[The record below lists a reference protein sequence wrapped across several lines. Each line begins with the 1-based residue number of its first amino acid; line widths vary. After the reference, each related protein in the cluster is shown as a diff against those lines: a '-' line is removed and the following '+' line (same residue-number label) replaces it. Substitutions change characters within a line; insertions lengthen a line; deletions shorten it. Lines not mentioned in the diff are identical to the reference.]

1 MTPPPPLSAKVARVR
16 AARAYRAEREARRSL
31 SALRDLVA
39 AGRPI
44 SASAIGFA
52 TMTLWTAEAVHREQ
66 QGRYQQT
73 LKAREALHRE
83 VRWSVRE
90 LEDWYKGTLAANPDL
105 KAALEP

>member
-73 LKAREALHRE
+73 LKAREAQPAPL
-83 VRWSVRE
+83 RWAIKDLE
-90 LEDWYKGTLAANPDL
+90 LWMKLNPGKGVPAT
-105 KAALEP
+105 

>member
-1 MTPPPPLSAKVARVR
+1 VTPPPPLSAKVARVR
-16 AARAYRAEREARRSL
+16 AARSYRAEREARRSL
-31 SALRDLVA
+31 LALRDLHA
-39 AGRPI
+39 AGHHI

-52 TMTLWTAEAVHREQ
+52 TITLWTAEAVHREQ